1 MAEAASPEPIVI
13 TGIGMVTSI
22 GYETAVA
29 ATSVRAGL
37 QRFVELEEEFDRNE
51 EPIVAA
57 PVALLEDDP
66 SGQIVMMNMAAA
78 EAFAMAFGSAEK
90 APQPLWASVS
100 VGAQADGD
108 PPPLGR
114 YPLERLQAALD
125 HVPLHGE
132 SEIRAGCRTAVFEA
146 IAGGMKRLRDRKA
159 AACLVGGVDSLIQTH
174 RLTRLEGQ
182 KRLKTGYNPHG
193 LIPGEASV
201 FLVLERESDARAR
214 GADCWARLNE
224 VGLADEANPLGS
236 PKPCLGQGLS
246 EAIRQASRAHCDPPR
261 PLLGVLCDLNGEP
274 YRASEWGLARPRA
287 LGWARDVTVWHPA
300 DCWGDIGAATGAAL
314 LALGAFALHEGFAP
328 TPELLVWAGSEGGQR
343 AAVFLTPVMNGK
355 WSHAGHGQRQ

>member
-1 MAEAASPEPIVI
+1 MAEAASPEPTVI

-132 SEIRAGCRTAVFEA
+132 SEIRAGCHTAVLEA
-146 IAGGMKRLRDRKA
+146 LAEGMKRLRDRKA

-174 RLTRLEGQ
+174 RLARLEDA

-193 LIPGEASV
+193 LVPGEAGV
-201 FLVLERESDARAR
+201 FLVLEREADARGR
-214 GADCWARLNE
+214 GVEAWARVNE
-224 VGLADEANPLGS
+224 VGLAVEANPLGS
-236 PKPCLGQGLS
+236 PKPCLGQGLT
-246 EAIRQASRAHCDPPR
+246 EAIRLVTRAHCEPPR

-274 YRASEWGLARPRA
+274 YRANEWGLARSRA
-287 LGWARDVTVWHPA
+287 LGWAREVMLWHPA
-300 DCWGDIGAATGAAL
+300 DCLGDVGAATGAAL
-314 LALGAFALHEGFAP
+314 LALGAVALKQNYAP
-328 TPELLVWAGSEGGQR
+328 TPELLIWAGAEGGQR
-343 AAVFLTPVMNGK
+343 AAVFLTPAIPGK
-355 WSHAGHGQRQ
+355 